1 MLKVLLGDPNAR
13 KLKRYRPDVVETN
26 LLEEDIQPLS
36 DEDLA
41 AKTGEFKQRLEKG
54 ESLEDI
60 LTEAFA
66 VVREASRRVLG
77 MRHFDVQLIG
87 GMVLHAG
94 QIAEMKTGEGKTLV
108 ATLPTY
114 LNALTGKGA
123 HVVTVN
129 DYLARRDA
137 EWMGQIHRFLGLEVG
152 LIQQG
157 MSPAE
162 RKRNYACDIT
172 YGTNSEFGFDYLR
185 DNMSTSIED
194 VVQRPFNFCV
204 IDEVDSIL
212 VDEARTPLIISGQVE
227 RPSEK
232 YTRAAEVADKLN
244 PDDHYEV
251 DEKARNVLL
260 NDEGFILAEELLGVQ
275 DLFDPKDPWAH
286 YVFNAIKG
294 KELFVKDVNYIVRN
308 GEVVIVDEF
317 TGRVMPG
324 RRWSDGLHQAI
335 EAKEHAEIQP
345 ETQTL
350 ASITYQNF
358 FLLYPKLSGMTG
370 TAKTEEAEF
379 EKIYDLE
386 VTVIDTNKPSQRRDL
401 SDVVYKTESGDP
413 ERIAKDCLEQVRA
426 QKPVLIRSSDLE
438 KVRRI
443 KQILDANL
451 GNNPARIAELSFKDQ
466 SDLLGWAKKPGNV
479 TLTASSDVETLVKSE
494 VEDIYTIGIQG
505 KWLQI
510 AKECQEMHEQ
520 DRPVLVGT
528 TSVEKS
534 ELLSSLLAQIGVP
547 HNLLNAKPENVERE
561 AEIVAQAGRSDAVTI
576 ATNMA
581 GRGTDIILG
590 GNADYMARL
599 KLREYLMPRIVKPE
613 DDDLMVSVPGTKGR
627 SKSQGFGDSQK
638 KVKTWKASPDI
649 FPTELSAETDGF
661 LKETVDF
668 AVETYGDRSLPE
680 LEAEDKVAIAAEKA
694 PTDDPVVQKLREA
707 YNLILKEYEEY
718 TDDEHDKVVAAGG
731 LHVIGTERH
740 ESRRVDNQL
749 RGRAGRQGDPGS
761 TRFFLSLEDNLLRIF
776 GGDRVAGLMNMF
788 RVEEDM
794 PIESGMLTRSL
805 ENAQKK
811 VETYYYDIRKQVFE
825 YDEVMNNQRRAIYAE
840 RRRVLEGQDLKE
852 LVITYATRTMDDI
865 VEAYINPELPSE
877 EWKLPEMVDKVKEFV
892 YLLADL
898 EPSQLED
905 LSVGEIKT
913 FLHEQVRTAYDMK
926 EAQVDQAKP
935 GLMREAERFFIL
947 QQIDTLWR
955 EHLQQMDALRETV
968 GLRGYGQKDPLIE
981 YKSEGYEVFLDM
993 MTGIRRNVVYTLFQ
1007 FQPQAQPQV
1016 KASQQVG

>member
-1 MLKVLLGDPNAR
+1 MLKNLLGDPNAR
-13 KLKRYRPDVVETN
+13 KLKKYRPDVVEIN
-26 LLEEDIQPLS
+26 LLEEDIQQLS
-36 DEDLA
+36 DEALA
-41 AKTGEFKQRLEKG
+41 GKTVEFRARLAKG
-54 ESLEDI
+54 EALDD
-60 LTEAFA
+60 LLPEAFA

-87 GMVLHAG
+87 GMVLHDG

-108 ATLPTY
+108 ATLPSY
-114 LNALTGKGA
+114 LNALSGKGS

-137 EWMGQIHRFLGLEVG
+137 EWMGQIHRFLGLSVG

-162 RKRNYACDIT
+162 RKQNYGCDIT

-185 DNMSTSIED
+185 DNMATAMDD
-194 VVQRPFNFCV
+194 VVQRPFNYCV

-232 YTRAAEVADKLN
+232 YTRAAEVGRELQADE
-244 PDDHYEV
+244 HYEV

-260 NDEGFILAEELLGVQ
+260 TDEGFIQAEELLGVQ

-286 YVFNAIKG
+286 YIFNAIKG
-294 KELFVKDVNYIVRN
+294 KELFTKDVNYIVRN
-308 GEVVIVDEF
+308 DEIVIVDEF

-335 EAKEHAEIQP
+335 EAKEHVEIQP

-379 EKIYDLE
+379 ERIYKLE
-386 VTVIDTNKPSQRRDL
+386 VTIIPTNRSLARKDL
-401 SDVVYKTESGDP
+401 SDVVYKNE
-413 ERIAKDCLEQVRA
+413 EAKWRA
-426 QKPVLIRSSDLE
+426 V
-438 KVRRI
+438 
-443 KQILDANL
+443 
-451 GNNPARIAELSFKDQ
+451 AE
-466 SDLLGWAKKPGNV
+466 
-479 TLTASSDVETLVKSE
+479 
-494 VEDIYTIGIQG
+494 
-505 KWLQI
+505 
-510 AKECQEMHEQ
+510 ECAEMHEAG
-520 DRPVLVGT
+520 RPVLVGT

-534 ELLSSLLAQIGVP
+534 EVLSALLNERGVP

-561 AEIVAQAGRSDAVTI
+561 SEIVAQAGRSGAVTI

-590 GNADYMARL
+590 GNAEYMARL
-599 KLREYLMPRIVKPE
+599 KVREYLMPRLVKPE
-613 DDDLMVSVPGTKGR
+613 DEDQFSVTTVPGTKGR
-627 SKSQGFGDSQK
+627 APAQGFAPGK

-649 FPTELSAETDGF
+649 FPIDLSPLAIDELKT
-661 LKETVDF
+661 TVDF
-668 AVETYGDRSLPE
+668 AVATYGERSLSE
-680 LEAEDKVAIAAEKA
+680 LQAEDKLAVAAEKA
-694 PTDDPVVQKLREA
+694 PTDDPVIQKLRDV
-707 YNLILKEYEEY
+707 YNHIRHEYEVF
-718 TDDEHDKVVAAGG
+718 TSAEHDAVVQRGG

-740 ESRRVDNQL
+740 ESRRIDNQL
-749 RGRAGRQGDPGS
+749 RVRAGRQGDPGS
-761 TRFFLSLEDNLLRIF
+761 TKFFLSLQDNLLRIF
-776 GGDRVAGLMNMF
+776 GGDRVAGLMNAF

-805 ENAQKK
+805 EGAQKK

-840 RRRVLEGQDLKE
+840 RRRVLEGNELKE
-852 LVITYATRTMDDI
+852 MVIGYAEQTMDDI
-865 VEAYINPELPSE
+865 VTAYINPELPPE
-877 EWKLPEMVDKVKEFV
+877 EWKLPEMVGKIKEFV

-898 EPSQLED
+898 TPEQLED
-905 LSVGEIKT
+905 LSVGEIRT
-913 FLHEQVRTAYDMK
+913 FLHEQARIAYDMK
-926 EAQVDQAKP
+926 EAQVDQIKP

-947 QQIDTLWR
+947 QQIDSLWR
-955 EHLQQMDALRETV
+955 DHLQQMDALRETV

-1007 FQPQAQPQV
+1007 FQPQPQTQV

>member
-1 MLKVLLGDPNAR
+1 MLKRLLGDPNAR
-13 KLKRYRPDVVETN
+13 KLKRYQPDVKEIA
-26 LLEEDIQPLS
+26 LLEEEIKALS
-36 DEDLA
+36 DDELRG
-41 AKTGEFKQRLEKG
+41 KTAEFKQRLE
-54 ESLEDI
+54 EDEDLDDL

-66 VVREASRRVLG
+66 VVREAGTRVLG
-77 MRHFDVQLIG
+77 MRHYDVQLIG
-87 GMVLHAG
+87 GMVLHDG

-108 ATLPTY
+108 STLPAY
-114 LNALTGKGA
+114 LNALSGQGV

-137 EWMGQIHRFLGLEVG
+137 EWMGQVHRFLGLSVG

-162 RKRNYACDIT
+162 RRKNYACDIT

-185 DNMSTSIED
+185 DNMASSIEE
-194 VVQRPFNFCV
+194 VVQRPFNYCI

-212 VDEARTPLIISGQVE
+212 VDEARTPLIISGQVD
-227 RPSEK
+227 RPQEK
-232 YTRAAEVADKLN
+232 YERAADLARQLQTEVD
-244 PDDHYEV
+244 YEV

-260 NDEGFILAEELLGVQ
+260 TDEGFEKAENLLQVN

-286 YVFNAIKG
+286 FVFNAVKA

-308 GEVVIVDEF
+308 DEVVIVDEF

-335 EAKEHAEIQP
+335 EAKERVAIQP

-358 FLLYPKLSGMTG
+358 FLLYDKLSGMTG

-379 EKIYDLE
+379 EKIYDIE
-386 VTVIDTNKPSQRRDL
+386 VTIIPTNRPIARGDK
-401 SDVVYKTESGDP
+401 SDVVYKTEP
-413 ERIAKDCLEQVRA
+413 AKWQAIAQ
-426 QKPVLIRSSDLE
+426 
-438 KVRRI
+438 
-443 KQILDANL
+443 
-451 GNNPARIAELSFKDQ
+451 
-466 SDLLGWAKKPGNV
+466 
-479 TLTASSDVETLVKSE
+479 
-494 VEDIYTIGIQG
+494 
-505 KWLQI
+505 
-510 AKECQEMHEQ
+510 ECAEMHETG
-520 DRPVLVGT
+520 RPVLVGT

-534 ELLSSLLAQIGVP
+534 ELLSGLLQQLNVE

-561 AEIVAQAGRSDAVTI
+561 SEIVAQAGRSGAVTI

-590 GNADYMARL
+590 GNADYMSRL
-599 KLREYLMPRIVKPE
+599 KIREYLMPKIVRP
-613 DDDLMVSVPGTKGR
+613 DDE
-627 SKSQGFGDSQK
+627 QGFGVARVAATGGKSSAKGFQSNGK
-638 KVKTWKASPDI
+638 KQKTWKASPEI
-649 FPTELSAETDGF
+649 FPTELSTETEKA
-661 LKETVDF
+661 LKEAVAF
-668 AVETYGDRSLPE
+668 AVKTYGPQSLSE
-680 LEAEDKVAIAAEKA
+680 LAAEDKIATAAEKA
-694 PTDDPVVQKLREA
+694 PTDDPAIQKLRDI
-707 YNLILKEYEEY
+707 YKQILAEYEAF
-718 TDDEHDKVVAAGG
+718 TDAEHDKVIELGG

-761 TRFFLSLEDNLLRIF
+761 TKFFLSLEDNLLRIF
-776 GGDRVAGLMNMF
+776 GGDRVASLMNAF

-805 ENAQKK
+805 EGAQKK

-840 RRRVLEGQDLKE
+840 RRRVLEGDKLKE
-852 LVITYATRTMDDI
+852 LVIGYGEQTMDDI

-877 EWKLPEMVDKVKEFV
+877 EWDLENIVGKVKEFI
-892 YLLADL
+892 YL
-898 EPSQLED
+898 LED
-905 LSVGEIKT
+905 LTADQLENLSMGEIKT
-913 FLHEQVRTAYDMK
+913 FLREQVHIAYDIK
-926 EAQVDQAKP
+926 ESQVDKIKP

-993 MTGIRRNVVYTLFQ
+993 MTGIRRNVVYTMFQ
-1007 FQPQAQPQV
+1007 FQPQPAPQAAAADGPIDV
-1016 KASQQVG
+1016 EVV

>member
-1 MLKVLLGDPNAR
+1 MLKALLGDPNAR
-13 KLKRYRPDVVETN
+13 KLKRYKPDVVEIN
-26 LLEEDIQPLS
+26 LLEEEIQPLS
-36 DEDLA
+36 DEALA
-41 AKTGEFKQRLEKG
+41 AKTGEFQQRLAKG
-54 ESLEDI
+54 ESLDDL

-87 GMVLHAG
+87 GMVLHEG

-108 ATLPTY
+108 ATLPSY

-137 EWMGQIHRFLGLEVG
+137 EWMGQVHRFLGLEVG

-157 MSPAE
+157 MSPSE
-162 RKRNYACDIT
+162 RQKNYACDIT

-232 YTRAAEVADKLN
+232 YTKASEVAAALN
-244 PDDHYEV
+244 GEDHYEV

-260 NDEGFILAEELLGVQ
+260 NDEGFILAEEMLGVQ

-286 YVFNAIKG
+286 YIFNAVKA

-379 EKIYDLE
+379 EKIYELE
-386 VTVIDTNKPSQRRDL
+386 VTVIATNKPSRRQDL
-401 SDVVYKTESGDP
+401 ADVVYKTEM
-413 ERIAKDCLEQVRA
+413 AKWQAVA
-426 QKPVLIRSSDLE
+426 
-438 KVRRI
+438 
-443 KQILDANL
+443 
-451 GNNPARIAELSFKDQ
+451 G
-466 SDLLGWAKKPGNV
+466 
-479 TLTASSDVETLVKSE
+479 
-494 VEDIYTIGIQG
+494 
-505 KWLQI
+505 
-510 AKECQEMHEQ
+510 ECAEMHETG
-520 DRPVLVGT
+520 RPVLVGT

-534 ELLSSLLAQIGVP
+534 ELLSALLAERNIP

-561 AEIVAQAGRSDAVTI
+561 AEIVAQAGRGGAVTI

-599 KLREYLMPRIVKPE
+599 KVREYLMPRIVKPE
-613 DDDLMVSVPGTKGR
+613 DDEMKITVPGTQSR
-627 SKSQGFGDSQK
+627 SKAQGFAGEQK

-649 FPTELSAETDGF
+649 FPTELSAEAEQM
-661 LKETVDF
+661 LKDTVDL
-668 AVETYGDRSLPE
+668 AVSTYGDRSLPE

-694 PTDDPVVQKLREA
+694 PVDDPVIQQLREA
-707 YNLILKEYEEY
+707 YNLVLKEYEKF
-718 TDDEHDKVVAAGG
+718 TDEEHDKVIAAGG

-805 ENAQKK
+805 EGAQKK

-852 LVITYATRTMDDI
+852 LVISYAERTMDDI
-865 VEAYINPELPSE
+865 VTAYINPELPSE
-877 EWKLPEMVDKVKEFV
+877 EWKLPEMVEKVKEFV
-892 YLLADL
+892 YLLSDM

-905 LSVGEIKT
+905 LSVGEIRT

-926 EAQVDQAKP
+926 EAQVDQMKP

-947 QQIDTLWR
+947 QQIDNLWR
-955 EHLQQMDALRETV
+955 EHLQQMDSLRETV

-1016 KASQQVG
+1016 KTSQEVG